1 MGQSESETLWSWSR
15 VSEGKKTDWFG
26 VILGAMVFLAGIG
39 MLVVT
44 FLQARDMFSV
54 PPSQMI
60 KDQSGDV
67 TQIGVN
73 FGTVLLRIGL
83 LLVMS
88 LVGSVIS
95 SKGIRMYLAAR
106 AGIAVQGEKA

>member
-1 MGQSESETLWSWSR
+1 MSDER
-15 VSEGKKTDWFG
+15 KTDWFG
-26 VILGAMVFLAGIG
+26 VILGAVVFLAGIG
-39 MLVVT
+39 MLIVT
-44 FLQARDMFSV
+44 FIQARDLFSV
-54 PPSQMI
+54 PPSQII
-60 KDQSGDV
+60 KEQSGDV

-88 LVGSVIS
+88 LVGSLIS

-106 AGIAVQGEKA
+106 AGIVVHGEKA